1 VSDNTKDGVV
11 GTIKSWAIVI
21 STNNA
26 TDPRS
31 PYRFTGG
38 GSKPAEIP
46 ERSPLTWG
54 RVVNPG
60 LRSSERAAWVK
71 SITDVTIEIK
81 GLTHQKVHEV
91 GAGINYF
98 DREYDGFAN
107 FYPTKTYNLLTPR
120 GTGSATDVDL
130 EFADNSVS
138 AISNPFASGSYVPY
152 DWETS
157 SGSNT
162 LTSFFKTALGSGS
175 CLV

>member
-46 ERSPLTWG
+46 ERSPLTWW
-54 RVVNPG
+54 RFVNPG

-81 GLTHQKVHEV
+81 GLTHQKVHQV

-98 DREYDGFAN
+98 DRQY
-107 FYPTKTYNLLTPR
+107 TKTYNLLTPR
-120 GTGSATDVDL
+120 GTGSATNVDL
-130 EFADNSVS
+130 KFADNSAS